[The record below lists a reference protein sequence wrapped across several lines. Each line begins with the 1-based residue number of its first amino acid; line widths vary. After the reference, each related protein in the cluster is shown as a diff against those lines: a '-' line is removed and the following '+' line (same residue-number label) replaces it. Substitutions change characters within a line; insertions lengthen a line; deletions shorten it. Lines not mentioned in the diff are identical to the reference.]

1 MVRNTLV
8 VKGIIK
14 NEGKPDSKRAGIKRL
29 SFKGKAFFEAQEKS
43 FLIKE
48 QCPGNKEEVYNYE
61 LYEKPVFSLEFL
73 SIYLK

>member
-1 MVRNTLV
+1 VVRNTLV

-43 FLIKE
+43 FF
-48 QCPGNKEEVYNYE
+48 N
-61 LYEKPVFSLEFL
+61 
-73 SIYLK
+73 